1 MSERRDQTGRTGTAM
16 RGNDGRREA
25 EMRMTRVDNRG
36 WRRSWLLGRGEA
48 RARAR
53 AKVRMSVSVS
63 VSVEETRRGGRPPK
77 VEGLEDG

>member
-48 RARAR
+48 RARA
-53 AKVRMSVSVS
+53 KVRMSVSVS
-63 VSVEETRRGGRPPK
+63 VEETRSGGRPSK